1 MRWFR
6 APSVDKRRGD
16 VSWAR
21 PGRRSDAA
29 VIDAELRRCR
39 HASRA
44 TNDMLDTSNTVGG
57 VDRDACAWD
66 ASQTS

>member
-1 MRWFR
+1 M
-6 APSVDKRRGD
+6 APCAGRRHSTRRH
-16 VSWAR
+16 VPWAR

-44 TNDMLDTSNTVGG
+44 TNDMLDTSNNVGG
-57 VDRDACAWD
+57 VARDVDDWG

>member
-1 MRWFR
+1 V
-6 APSVDKRRGD
+6 P
-16 VSWAR
+16 WAR

-44 TNDMLDTSNTVGG
+44 TNDMLDTSNNVGG
-57 VDRDACAWD
+57 VARDVDDWG